1 MIVKETCEI
10 IWNQLKDVCIP
21 EPTTESWENIA
32 SGFEEYANFPNC
44 LGAIDGK
51 HIRIIQP
58 LESGSLYY
66 NYKHFFSMV
75 LLAVCDV
82 NYLFTFIDVGS
93 YGKASDSTVY
103 KESLLFKK
111 MRAGT
116 LNIPSPRKI
125 STNLNYFNYSFVG
138 DEAFGLSEHM
148 LRPYSGKHLDF
159 GKRIFNY
166 RLSRARR
173 CIECSFGILTNKWRI
188 FHRPLNVSISFAEK
202 IVKAC
207 CILHNFVRQRDGYN
221 FHDTLNIT
229 GLENIENIHMPISRS
244 VTTRDSL
251 KDYFL
256 SEEGAIPWQERRI

>member
-1 MIVKETCEI
+1 MIVKETCLI
-10 IWNQLKDVCIP
+10 IWTHLKDVCIP
-21 EPTTESWENIA
+21 EPTEATWRNIA
-32 SGFEEYANFPNC
+32 DGFNEYANFPNC

-51 HIRIIQP
+51 QIRIIQP
-58 LESGSLYY
+58 VDSGSLYY
-66 NYKHFFSMV
+66 NYKNFFSMV

-82 NYLFTFIDVGS
+82 NYMFTFVDVGS

-103 KESLLFKK
+103 KESVLFQK
-111 MRAGT
+111 MQQRS
-116 LNIPSPRKI
+116 LNIPAPKPI
-125 STNLNYFNYSFVG
+125 STTSGPLNFSFVG

-188 FHRPLNVSISFAEK
+188 LHRPLNVSIEFAEH

-207 CILHNFVRQRDGYN
+207 CILHNFVRKRDGYN
-221 FHDTLNIT
+221 FHDTLTVT
-229 GLENIENIHMPISRS
+229 GLDNIENVQMPLLRS
-244 VTTRDSL
+244 ITTRDQL
-251 KDYFL
+251 QNFFL
-256 SEEGAIPWQERRI
+256 SEEGRIPWQEQRI